1 MVFAGLCL
9 VFAICLC
16 LHYKHLNLGQKLKS
30 LLTILGVLL
39 FPHLDLFAL
48 LVLDIMLFMIT
59 VWMGN
64 HKLKQAE
71 EGELYKQLA
80 YIDEMTGLHNRSAY
94 EEYLMENSKTD
105 AASYVLMMDL
115 NNLKQCNDIL
125 GHRVGDDYIMKA
137 AASIRKVLEPHGC
150 CYRIG
155 GDEFVV
161 LLLNISKDSFAS
173 MLEEL
178 QGE

>member
-1 MVFAGLCL
+1 M
-9 VFAICLC
+9 
-16 LHYKHLNLGQKLKS
+16 
-30 LLTILGVLL
+30 
-39 FPHLDLFAL
+39 
-48 LVLDIMLFMIT
+48 LVLDIMLFLIT

-137 AASIRKVLEPHGC
+137 AASIRKILEPHGC

-178 QGE
+178 QGEWVGFDSRNIVLFFRLPWDMHKPAIKLPCRK